1 MAQVSALTGLSK
13 ESVLSTDSQPR
24 SRKRTRSLIGTLPE
38 VKEISDETERKKVGN
53 LATVGV
59 TLGPLT
65 EEEEEGEAL
74 KYDKHLTEFE
84 RIPND
89 DSQNASMVWIFI
101 PSVSN
106 LNISF
111 LINFLVLK
119 IRRLLERFLK
129 EDKKYG
135 RFKDNLDK
143 SKEILVTVRRRFLN
157 SINNYFQA
165 KKYLENARD
174 ELSKYQKIQFAME
187 NDCKESW
194 VPEVEKGISRDIA
207 CREKVV
213 LNLEEEITQAQEE
226 IRELIKEQIEMRS
239 KLKSGFG
246 EYCKTIDFVLLYRD
260 KSMKMLLDPVEK
272 KSSQVTKCK
281 FNQFQRAMMRKFEV
295 RGRTKKV

>member
-89 DSQNASMVWIFI
+89 DSQNASM
-101 PSVSN
+101 
-106 LNISF
+106 
-111 LINFLVLK
+111 

-295 RGRTKKV
+295 NVLSITRHVLLDVQ